1 MVGGVE
7 LTVEIVVVGPEISHQ
22 YRFYVIVENRT
33 VSKSKIESV

>member
-7 LTVEIVVVGPEISHQ
+7 LTVEIVVGPEISHQ

-33 VSKSKIESV
+33 VSKSKIEPV